1 MPKQAPHWMFRKCE
15 PDETLRDSVS
25 GEFFNSTRLESV
37 IREALQNSLDA
48 RAGKEPASVRIFYSG
63 AATAV
68 DGNAYASRYRAGD
81 VDSHYTNH
89 ESGLTSI
96 PEVGE
101 KCEYLTI
108 EDFNTTGLT
117 GSVSLRPSK
126 EEMENDHKKSNYFNF
141 FFRENRSGKN
151 GAGSLGSWGAGK
163 IMFMKASRLR
173 TAFTYS
179 VREDAEAPRFLAGR
193 TVLMSHSIGDDM
205 YAPDGWFGEMADDS
219 GSASQRYMRK
229 RPITDSTF
237 IEAFCNEF
245 HVKRKSEVGTTVV
258 IPYLDLENENGGG
271 EFSRENLVRA
281 VLKNFMLAIL
291 DGDLT
296 VTIETGA
303 NEKVVVLD
311 CPVL

>member
-68 DGNAYASRYRAGD
+68 DGNVYASRYRAGD

-96 PEVGE
+96 PDVGE

-117 GSVSLRPSK
+117 GSGDGERP
-126 EEMENDHKKSNYFNF
+126 
-141 FFRENRSGKN
+141 
-151 GAGSLGSWGAGK
+151 
-163 IMFMKASRLR
+163 
-173 TAFTYS
+173 
-179 VREDAEAPRFLAGR
+179 
-193 TVLMSHSIGDDM
+193 
-205 YAPDGWFGEMADDS
+205 
-219 GSASQRYMRK
+219 
-229 RPITDSTF
+229 
-237 IEAFCNEF
+237 
-245 HVKRKSEVGTTVV
+245 
-258 IPYLDLENENGGG
+258 
-271 EFSRENLVRA
+271 
-281 VLKNFMLAIL
+281 
-291 DGDLT
+291 
-296 VTIETGA
+296 
-303 NEKVVVLD
+303 
-311 CPVL
+311 